1 MFLETLN
8 SKESKSQ
15 AKTETF
21 EISQLELWYQPVYHT
36 KTGEVLHNEVL
47 LRWRDEQGNLHLPE
61 EFFQSLSGAGT
72 LQQADRTV
80 IRKATELLAHQPER
94 CLSINLSGEGLS
106 DFSLIEF
113 IETSLDQAGV
123 DPKQL
128 SFELTEFA
136 LARDFPTAQ
145 TFTREL
151 KNLGCSIVLDNF
163 ANRELTLFQ
172 CQQLNADLVKVDGQ
186 LIQRLKTDPESRTL
200 TKAILQGVKS
210 LSPVTAKFV
219 TDAVTL
225 DFVREV
231 GLDYIQGYH
240 LKPPSPEPDW
250 TSLVKPSEAVA
261 LPVVD
266 AEKPPLAGRLIRG
279 ASFLLLGLGATAI
292 GVASIGYRMIHI
304 TVGDAILNGRIVR
317 LQAPTDG
324 KIEAFYAKPGVEVK
338 SGQVLARIGLEP
350 DSKEEKEL
358 LQLERSQQEALIR
371 TERENS
377 QMQGEVQLKTV
388 QLKAAQESLAF
399 LNNQLQTLDSQQ
411 QAVRSM
417 NVKLASESVS
427 RERAG
432 VEAAIAQA
440 TAARSEYQ
448 RYEQLVGQGAVSKLQ
463 TEKARSAWESAEA
476 EVKLA
481 QATLRSTQTTL
492 DASKRSVAVDAESD
506 YLDKRIKLLQ
516 GIQGQK
522 ELLSKLEA
530 EVASSQQ
537 QLNQIQAL
545 YKNNPSLVSSDKTPK
560 RDRQVQQIQAPMSG
574 VIYKTERE
582 QGELVTRSQPMLT
595 LLDCNDLWVEAVV
608 DADVAK
614 SIDPKKPVRVRLAD
628 SSETVMGE
636 VDLMQPIDRTQGL
649 TEQNKLSQDRA
660 LLPTIP
666 PKMERQFLALVTVRI
681 PPPPDQAKTQN
692 FCGIGQAAQLT
703 FSKKGLGKH

>member
-1 MFLETLN
+1 MLLETLH
-8 SKESKSQ
+8 SQESKNQ
-15 AKTETF
+15 AQAETF
-21 EISQLELWYQPVYHT
+21 EISQLELWYQPIYQT

-61 EFFQSLSGAGT
+61 EFFKTLSRAGI

-80 IRKATELLAHQPER
+80 IRKATELLAHQPDR
-94 CLSINLSGEGLS
+94 YLSINLSGEGLH

-113 IETSLDQAGV
+113 IATTLDQAGV

-136 LARDFPTAQ
+136 IARDFTTAQ
-145 TFTREL
+145 AFTSEL
-151 KNLGCSIVLDNF
+151 KNLGCSVVLDNF
-163 ANRELTLFQ
+163 ASRELTLFQ
-172 CQQLNADLVKVDGQ
+172 CQQLDADLVKVDGQ
-186 LIQRLKTDPESRTL
+186 LIQRLKTDPESRML
-200 TKAILQGVKS
+200 TKAILQAVKS
-210 LSPVTAKFV
+210 MSPVTAKFV

-250 TSLVKPSEAVA
+250 TSLVKPSETVA

-266 AEKPPLAGRLIRG
+266 AQKPPLAGRLIRG

-292 GVASIGYRMIHI
+292 GIGSIGYRMIHV
-304 TVGDAILNGRIVR
+304 TVGDAILNGRIVG

-350 DSKEEKEL
+350 DSKEEREL
-358 LQLERSQQEALIR
+358 LQLERSQQEAQIR
-371 TERENS
+371 TQRENS
-377 QMQGEVQLKTV
+377 QMQGEVQLKSV
-388 QLKAAQESLAF
+388 QFQAAKESLAF
-399 LNNQLQTLDSQQ
+399 LNNQLHSLDSQQ

-417 NVKLASESVS
+417 TVKLASESVS

-432 VEAAIAQA
+432 VEAAIAKA

-448 RYEQLVGQGAVSKLQ
+448 RYQQLVGQGAVSKLQ

-481 QATLRSTQTTL
+481 QANLRSTQTTL
-492 DASKRSVAVDAESD
+492 DASKKSVAVDAESD
-506 YLDKRIKLLQ
+506 YLDQRIKLLQ
-516 GIQGQK
+516 AIHEQK
-522 ELLSKLEA
+522 EFLSKLEA
-530 EVASSQQ
+530 EVATSKQ

-545 YKNNPSLVSSDKTPK
+545 YSNHPSLASTDKTPK

-582 QGELVTRSQPMLT
+582 QGDLVTRSQPMLT

-608 DADVAK
+608 NGEVAK
-614 SIDPKKPVRVRLAD
+614 RIDPKQPVRVRLAD

-636 VDLMQPIDRTQGL
+636 IDLMQPIDRNQGL
-649 TEQNKLSQDRA
+649 TEHNKFSQDRA
-660 LLPTIP
+660 LLPSIS
-666 PKMERQFLALVTVRI
+666 PKIQGQLLTLITVRI
-681 PPPPDQAKTQN
+681 PPLPDQTKSQN

-703 FSKKGLGKH
+703 FSKKGLAKR